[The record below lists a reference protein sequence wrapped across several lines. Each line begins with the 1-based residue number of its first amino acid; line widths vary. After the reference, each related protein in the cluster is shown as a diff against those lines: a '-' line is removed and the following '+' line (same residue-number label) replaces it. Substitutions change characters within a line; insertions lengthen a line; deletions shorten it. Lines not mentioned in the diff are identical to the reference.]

1 MKAIRSSMAIDRI
14 NSTFAMILGYKKN
27 LLDSQKKG
35 FTRCIFKKKFIF
47 NISEVS
53 ILILEHAL
61 LIKI

>member
-1 MKAIRSSMAIDRI
+1 MKVIRSSIAIDKI
-14 NSTFAMILGYKKN
+14 NSIFAMILGYKKN

-35 FTRCIFKKKFIF
+35 FTRCTFKKNFIF

-53 ILILEHAL
+53 VLILEHAL